1 LTEVPIRVGVV
12 GLGAFGRHHVRHY
25 AAHGAADLVAV
36 ADVDAARAG
45 EAAALHGC
53 AGLADWREMIGKVD
67 AVSIAVPAS
76 AHAAVART
84 FIDAGIHVLVE
95 KPLATTSR
103 DASDL
108 ITRAEASGVVLQV
121 GHVERFSRAIDE
133 LAARVENPRR
143 ISCLRRAVWNGRSTD
158 VDVVLDMMIHDIGHV
173 LMLAGSPPVSVSASG
188 RAVRSG
194 STDEAEAWLTFAGG
208 LIATL
213 SASRVAGQNERKMV
227 VTEPGVTYTADLAAP
242 GLTVA
247 SRAVW
252 NAPATPVALP
262 TRDNLAAE
270 IDAFLS
276 SVATGAPPVVDGHA
290 GLAAVEVAERIQ
302 AAIADADVVAARSF
316 AQ

>member
-1 LTEVPIRVGVV
+1 LTEVPIRVGVI
-12 GLGAFGRHHVRHY
+12 GLGAFGRHHARHY
-25 AAHGAADLVAV
+25 AAHGSAALVAV
-36 ADVDAARAG
+36 ADVDAGRVG

-53 AGLADWREMIGKVD
+53 AGFDDWREMIGKVD
-67 AVSIAVPAS
+67 AVSIAVPATQ
-76 AHAAVART
+76 HAEVARA
-84 FIDAGIHVLVE
+84 FIEAGVHVLIEKPITTTSSDARDLVSRAERAGI
-95 KPLATTSR
+95 
-103 DASDL
+103 
-108 ITRAEASGVVLQV
+108 VLQV
-121 GHVERFSRAIDE
+121 GHVERFSPAIDE

-158 VDVVLDMMIHDIGHV
+158 VDVVFDMMIHDIGHI

-188 RAVRSG
+188 RGVRSG
-194 STDEAEAWLTFAGG
+194 ATDEAEAWLTFSGG

-213 SASRVAGQNERKMV
+213 SASRVAEHNERKLV

-242 GLTVA
+242 SLTVA

-262 TRDNLAAE
+262 PRDNLAAE
-270 IDAFLS
+270 IDAFLA
-276 SVATGAPPVVDGHA
+276 SVATGAPPVVDGWA

-302 AAIADADVVAARSF
+302 AAIADADVVVARSF

>member
-36 ADVDAARAG
+36 ADVDAGRVG
-45 EAAALHGC
+45 EAAALHDC
-53 AGLADWREMIGKVD
+53 AGFADWRELIGKVD
-67 AVSIAVPAS
+67 AVSIAVPATM
-76 AHAAVART
+76 HAAVART
-84 FIDAGIHVLVE
+84 FIDAGIHVLIE
-95 KPLATTSR
+95 KPIATTSR
-103 DASDL
+103 DARDL
-108 ITRAEASGVVLQV
+108 IARAEASGVVLQV
-121 GHVERFSRAIDE
+121 GHVERFSPAIDE

-158 VDVVLDMMIHDIGHV
+158 VDVVLDMMIHDIGHL
-173 LMLAGSPPVSVSASG
+173 LMLAGSPVANVNASG

-213 SASRVAGQNERKMV
+213 SASRVAGQNERKLV

-247 SRAVW
+247 SRAMW
-252 NAPATPVALP
+252 NAPATPVTLP
-262 TRDNLAAE
+262 PRDNLAAE
-270 IDAFLS
+270 IDAFLK
-276 SVATGAPPVVDGHA
+276 SVVTGAPPVVDGQA

-302 AAIADADVVAARSF
+302 AAIADADVVVARSF